1 MLDHDIRYNLMLFQ
15 HTISADYE
23 AMESPEGLN
32 RMAQALK
39 NTDSDTSPT
48 RIVVKTMSS
57 FLENSIGIVAYG
69 GILASLSPWI
79 LLTVSVTTIGSF
91 LLMRQNSDW
100 AYRNKGRWLGADRR
114 LAYVRDRSADFSQAK
129 DLRLYGMSGWL
140 RSLFDQALTDR
151 MGWHKKQQQVGFF
164 TDGGQTLIAFVR
176 ESISY
181 GGLIWAI
188 YAKGMSSADFV
199 LYFGVIEGL
208 SNWLFQLARNL
219 DQLYRSHLG
228 FCEIREFLDLTP
240 GDPAGEAPLPTAPFS
255 IEFRHV
261 SYRCAG
267 NEEDTIHDLSFV
279 IPKGEKLVIV
289 GLNDA
294 GKTTLVKLICG
305 FYTPSAGSVF
315 IGGTDIRQFGRKA
328 YYKLFSAVFQ
338 EIFLL
343 PVSAAC
349 NVSAL
354 PVEETDREKVQQVLE
369 QAGLLEKIQSLPQ
382 GMDTRLIRSVQD
394 DASDLSGGETQK
406 LALARALYKNGLAL
420 LLDEPTAA
428 LDPLSEFEIYSHFD
442 QIVGD
447 KTAVYISHRLSSC
460 RFCSDILVFDEGRLI
475 QRGSHDQLVADR
487 LGRYYELWHAQ
498 AQYYDTAAERKA

>member
-1 MLDHDIRYNLMLFQ
+1 
-15 HTISADYE
+15 
-23 AMESPEGLN
+23 
-32 RMAQALK
+32 MALW
-39 NTDSDTSPT
+39 P
-48 RIVVKTMSS
+48 M
-57 FLENSIGIVAYG
+57 G

-114 LAYVRDRSADFSQAK
+114 LAYVRDRSVGFSQAK

-188 YAKGMSSADFV
+188 YAKGMSAADFV
-199 LYFGVIEGL
+199 LYFGVIDEL

-240 GDPAGEAPLPTAPFS
+240 GDPAGEAPLPAAPFS

-261 SYRCAG
+261 SYRYAG

-279 IPKGEKLVIV
+279 IPTGEKLAIV
-289 GLNDA
+289 GLNGA

-315 IGGTDIRQFGRKA
+315 IDGTDIRQFGRKA

-343 PVSAAC
+343 PVSVAC

-369 QAGLLEKIQSLPQ
+369 QAGLWEKIQSLPQ

-406 LALARALYKNGLAL
+406 LALARALYKNAQFII
-420 LLDEPTAA
+420 LDEPTAA